1 MIADRSEF
9 MIERR
14 LEVEITTDFDLTKA
28 AAAADPIERLR
39 ALDPLKRDGLITE
52 VEFEIKR
59 QELMSRQ

>member
-1 MIADRSEF
+1 